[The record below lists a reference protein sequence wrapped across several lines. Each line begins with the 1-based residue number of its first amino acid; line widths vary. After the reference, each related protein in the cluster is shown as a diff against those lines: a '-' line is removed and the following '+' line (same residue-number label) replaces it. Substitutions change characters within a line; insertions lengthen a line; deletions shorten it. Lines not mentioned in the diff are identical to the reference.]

1 MFVQRKIFSTPF
13 CHTSCTT
20 STLGE
25 CLRGFFALFIGAK
38 IITKATTTRKF
49 AYCREPRSIYCAT
62 NRVSPRCS
70 QNKTDKNSNRN
81 SARVLAWWGVLRT
94 QADNKQLVLITLSKN
109 QIKYLFFIT
118 IIKLTVYIFS
128 NLIFHFIFRLRKRA
142 KFVALLFALY
152 ARHIVLY
159 A

>member
-13 CHTSCTT
+13 CHTSCTS

-49 AYCREPRSIYCAT
+49 AYCRESCSIYCTT

-81 SARVLAWWGVLRT
+81 FARVLTWWGVLRT
-94 QADNKQLVLITLSKN
+94 QAVKRN
-109 QIKYLFFIT
+109 LF
-118 IIKLTVYIFS
+118 KLYFCKS
-128 NLIFHFIFRLRKRA
+128 Q
-142 KFVALLFALY
+142 LLFNNY
-152 ARHIVLY
+152 HNNRIIIYTIVKPHFFCISFFTSFFVCEKGLNLSHCY
-159 A
+159 LLFTLGI